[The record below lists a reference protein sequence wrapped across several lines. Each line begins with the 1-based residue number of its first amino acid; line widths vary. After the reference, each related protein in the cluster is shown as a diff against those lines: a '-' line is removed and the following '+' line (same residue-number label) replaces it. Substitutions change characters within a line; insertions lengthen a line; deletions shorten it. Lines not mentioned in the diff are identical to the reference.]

1 MFYLSCLRICIC
13 ICICICI
20 YICICICI
28 CTFLVFQ
35 AHCRKQNVHRVPED
49 QPWPNIFKPRAKI
62 QRIRVYWFNIR
73 SLTLFWF
80 NIIEGWNPQRPQP
93 RKKGDLSQVS
103 PACVDGW
110 HPWCADLCWT
120 GSRQDGSQGTKPL
133 GNHRRPFLLVQI
145 LSRPAVKAVVNSLLW
160 G

>member
-1 MFYLSCLRICIC
+1 MFYLSCLRIC
-13 ICICICI
+13 
-20 YICICICI
+20 ICICICI

-35 AHCRKQNVHRVPED
+35 AHCRKQNVDRVPED
-49 QPWPNIFKPRAKI
+49 QPWPNTLKPRAKI

-73 SLTLFWF
+73 SLDIVLIQHYRRLKSAKTSAHKKADLF
-80 NIIEGWNPQRPQP
+80 
-93 RKKGDLSQVS
+93 QVS

-120 GSRQDGSQGTKPL
+120 GSRQDGSQDKKLL

-145 LSRPAVKAVVNSLLW
+145 LSRPAGKAVVNSLIW
-160 G
+160 GTR